1 MTRTCNQV
9 VQIET
14 NAVYFDPLA
23 RCASFPRTPT
33 VIFRITA
40 AKRPFLACSTPNP
53 GFGVLQPTENET
65 HGHGDVA
72 YGQETLGSG
81 VDAIDVGGYGVSVL
95 AWP

>member
-1 MTRTCNQV
+1 MLVNTG
-9 VQIET
+9 
-14 NAVYFDPLA
+14 AFPA
-23 RCASFPRTPT
+23 RNVTVAPDGIKGVTHSF
-33 VIFRITA
+33 V
-40 AKRPFLACSTPNP
+40 
-53 GFGVLQPTENET
+53 NET